1 MMMIS
6 NTTGKGK
13 ELCKD
18 LESFFFF
25 FFFSQS
31 FISRRPSLTGMG
43 MGIGMGMLAMSK
55 SLYMHDNLIIIT
67 SYN

>member
-25 FFFSQS
+25 FFSQS
-31 FISRRPSLTGMG
+31 FLSLVVRLLRGWEWE
-43 MGIGMGMLAMSK
+43 
-55 SLYMHDNLIIIT
+55 
-67 SYN
+67 